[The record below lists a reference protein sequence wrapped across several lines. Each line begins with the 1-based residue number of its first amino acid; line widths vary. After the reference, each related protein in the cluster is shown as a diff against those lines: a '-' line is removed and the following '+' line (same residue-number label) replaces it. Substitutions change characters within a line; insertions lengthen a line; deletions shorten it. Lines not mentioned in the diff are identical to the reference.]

1 MKLLITGGNGF
12 IGSNLI
18 IKILEKHKKYKILN
32 LDCNTYASNVKSLN
46 FLNKYKN
53 YNYSKVNIC
62 NINTLEKKFNNFK
75 PDVILNLAA
84 ETHVDNSIKN
94 PKNFINTN
102 ILGTYN
108 LLELSRKYFKTKKN
122 KFLFIQISTDEVYGD
137 LGSKKTSF
145 KENSLINPSS
155 PYSAS
160 KASGD
165 HLVSSYFRTYKLP
178 TIITRCTNNYG
189 PYQSLEKLIP
199 KVIYNA
205 LNNKIIPVYNKGK
218 EVRDWIHVEDHADA
232 ILKVIK
238 NGKMG
243 NVYNIGSQNQMTN
256 IKLINKILYLIG
268 KKKSNY
274 KDLLKL
280 IKFVK
285 DRPGHDYKYAINNSK
300 TKKQLKWM
308 PKIKF
313 DYGIKKTIEWY
324 ISKKKKFLNL

>member
-18 IKILEKHKKYKILN
+18 IRILNKYKKYKILN
-32 LDCNTYASNVKSLN
+32 LDCNTYASNISDLG
-46 FLNKYKN
+46 FLNKHKN
-53 YNYSKVNIC
+53 YNYSKINIC
-62 NINTLEKKFNNFK
+62 NFEVLKKEFNSYK

-84 ETHVDNSIKN
+84 ETHVDNSIKS

-102 ILGTYN
+102 IIGTYN
-108 LLELSRKYFKTKKN
+108 LLEISRVYYQSNKK
-122 KFLFIQISTDEVYGD
+122 KILFIQISTDEVYGD
-137 LGSKKTSF
+137 LGFKKLEF
-145 KENSLINPSS
+145 KENSLIMPSS

-189 PYQSLEKLIP
+189 PYQSYEKLIP
-199 KVIYNA
+199 KVIFNA
-205 LNNKIIPVYNKGK
+205 LNDKPIPVYNKGK
-218 EVRDWIHVEDHADA
+218 EIRDWIHVIDHVDA

-238 NGKMG
+238 HGKKG

-256 IKLINKILYLIG
+256 IRLIKKILYLIG
-268 KKKSNY
+268 EKNKNY
-274 KDLLKL
+274 NDLLKL
-280 IKFVK
+280 IKFVN

-300 TKKQLKWM
+300 SKKKLNWR

-324 ISKKKKFLNL
+324 INNRK

>member
-18 IKILEKHKKYKILN
+18 IKILNEYKKYKILN
-32 LDCNTYASNVKSLN
+32 LDCDTYASNIKSLK

-53 YNYSKVNIC
+53 YRHSKVNIC
-62 NINTLEKKFNNFK
+62 NRNVLRRVFKNFE
-75 PDVILNLAA
+75 PDVVLNIAA
-84 ETHVDNSIKN
+84 ETHVDNSIKK
-94 PKNFINTN
+94 PQKFIKTN

-108 LLELSRKYFKTKKN
+108 LLELSRDYCKAKK
-122 KFLFIQISTDEVYGD
+122 KFIFIQISTDEVYGD
-137 LGSKKTSF
+137 LGKKNTSF
-145 KENSLINPSS
+145 KENSVISPSS

-165 HLVSSYFRTYKLP
+165 HLVNSYFRTYKLP

-199 KVIYNA
+199 KVIFNA
-205 LNNKIIPVYNKGK
+205 LNNKIIPVYNKGR
-218 EVRDWIHVEDHADA
+218 EIRDWIHVEDHAEA

-238 NGKMG
+238 YGKEG
-243 NVYNIGSQNQMTN
+243 NVYNIGSRNKITN
-256 IKLINKILYLIG
+256 IDLIKKILILISKT
-268 KKKSNY
+268 KKDY
-274 KDLLKL
+274 KNLLKL

-285 DRPGHDYKYAINNSK
+285 DRPGHDHKYFINNSK
-300 TKKQLKWM
+300 AKKQLKWK

-324 ISKKKKFLNL
+324 KNKKY

>member
-18 IKILEKHKKYKILN
+18 IKILNRYKKYKILN
-32 LDCNTYASNVKSLN
+32 LDCDTYASNVKNLK

-53 YNYSKVNIC
+53 YRHSKINIC
-62 NINTLEKKFNNFK
+62 NNNALKREFKSFK
-75 PDVILNLAA
+75 PDVVLNIAA
-84 ETHVDNSIKN
+84 ETHVDNSIKK
-94 PKNFINTN
+94 PQEFINTN

-108 LLELSRKYFKTKKN
+108 LLELSRNIFKTKK
-122 KFLFIQISTDEVYGD
+122 KFIFVQISTDEVYGD
-137 LGSKKTSF
+137 LGRKNSSF

-165 HLVSSYFRTYKLP
+165 HLVRAYYRTYKLP
-178 TIITRCTNNYG
+178 TVITRCTNNYG

-199 KVIYNA
+199 KVIFNA
-205 LNNKIIPVYNKGK
+205 VNHKIIPIYNKGN
-218 EVRDWIHVEDHADA
+218 EVRDWIHVEDHAEA

-238 NGKMG
+238 KGKVG
-243 NVYNIGSQNQMTN
+243 NVYNIGSQNKMSN
-256 IKLINKILYLIG
+256 IELVKKILFIIS
-268 KKKSNY
+268 KTKNEY

-285 DRPGHDYKYAINNSK
+285 NRPGHDYKYFINNSK
-300 TKKQLKWM
+300 AKKQLKWT

-313 DYGIKKTIEWY
+313 DYGIKKTIGWY
-324 ISKKKKFLNL
+324 KKN

>member
-18 IKILEKHKKYKILN
+18 IKILNKYRKYKILN
-32 LDCNTYASNVKSLN
+32 LDCNTYASNIKNLS
-46 FLNKYKN
+46 FLNQYKN
-53 YNYSKVNIC
+53 YSSAKVNIC
-62 NINTLEKKFNNFK
+62 DYNVLKKKFNNFR
-75 PDVILNLAA
+75 PNVVINLAA

-94 PKNFINTN
+94 PKNFIDTN
-102 ILGTYN
+102 IIGTYN
-108 LLELSRKYFKTKKN
+108 LLELSRIYYHKNKN
-122 KFLFIQISTDEVYGD
+122 KFLFVQISTDEVYGD
-137 LGSKKTSF
+137 LGFKKYEF
-145 KENSLINPSS
+145 KENSLIKPSS

-165 HLVSSYFRTYKLP
+165 HLVNSYFRTYKLP

-199 KVIYNA
+199 KVINNA
-205 LNNKIIPVYNKGK
+205 LNSKSIPVYNKGQ
-218 EVRDWIHVEDHADA
+218 EIRDWIHVDDHAEG

-238 NGKMG
+238 HGKKG
-243 NVYNIGSQNQMTN
+243 NVYNIGSQNQLTN
-256 IKLINKILYLIG
+256 INLIKKILYIIS
-268 KKKSNY
+268 KKNKNY
-274 KDLLKL
+274 KNLLKL

-300 TKKQLKWM
+300 TIKQLKWK
-308 PKIKF
+308 PQIKF

-324 ISKKKKFLNL
+324 IEKKLI